1 MNQFLPTN
9 LTFESTIHVGK
20 YTTHGQQPSKTCST
34 PLVGSLK
41 VRKMGHVLHISSS
54 IGIAQAIIA
63 DLIHLPIESMYVIY
77 TYIWLIFMVN
87 VGKYTIHGL
96 FGLVSSCSFA
106 ILCFSTK
113 CESLV
118 LMSVSNTAG
127 SQEHCEVSA
136 NASVV
141 VRKPYLKKH

>member
-87 VGKYTIHGL
+87 VGKYTTWIVWVSFFVFLCNTL
-96 FGLVSSCSFA
+96 FFDEMRVTRPDVC
-106 ILCFSTK
+106 I
-113 CESLV
+113 
-118 LMSVSNTAG
+118 
-127 SQEHCEVSA
+127 EHSWI
-136 NASVV
+136 S
-141 VRKPYLKKH
+141 RTL